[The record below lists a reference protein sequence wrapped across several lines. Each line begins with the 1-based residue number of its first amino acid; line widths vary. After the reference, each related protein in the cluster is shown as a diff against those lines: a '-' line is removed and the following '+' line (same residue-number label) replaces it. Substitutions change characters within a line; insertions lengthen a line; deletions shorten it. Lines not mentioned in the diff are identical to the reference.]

1 MTFEEEIKEV
11 LVSKVDITDIDA
23 SIYKNFDFDF
33 DGSTSFEVPM
43 MPRIDEEFS
52 IGVIFGSSGSGKS
65 TLLKRFGEDKE
76 LEWNPNNSVASHFDS
91 EEDAIARL
99 SAVGLNTVPSWA
111 KPRHVLSNG
120 EGFRQTWRENYRLVP
135 SLMSL
140 PRWLTGRQQ
149 RVALWLCV

>member
-52 IGVIFGSSGSGKS
+52 IGVIFGFK
-65 TLLKRFGEDKE
+65 
-76 LEWNPNNSVASHFDS
+76 WQ
-91 EEDAIARL
+91 
-99 SAVGLNTVPSWA
+99 W
-111 KPRHVLSNG
+111 
-120 EGFRQTWRENYRLVP
+120 
-135 SLMSL
+135 
-140 PRWLTGRQQ
+140 
-149 RVALWLCV
+149 